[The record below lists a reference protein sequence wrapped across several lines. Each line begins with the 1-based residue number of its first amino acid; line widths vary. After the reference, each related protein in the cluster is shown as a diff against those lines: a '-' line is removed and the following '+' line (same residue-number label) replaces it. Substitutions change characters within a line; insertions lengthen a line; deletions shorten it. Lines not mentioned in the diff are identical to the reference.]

1 MLLVVCSLYLS
12 AAQGKKVRPKNR
24 GCTATV
30 AITSS
35 ALLLTAA
42 ADDKS
47 VRQTPPSI
55 TKREGDA
62 LVSGI
67 KCSHSISSYNQIY
80 WYKQDESRA
89 LKLLGYLY
97 TNNQNVEEDVK
108 GKISFDGDGRS
119 GSSLSI
125 AAVGL
130 KDSGVYF
137 CCDNYDPAIFGSG
150 TRVTVLEPG
159 LSVTG
164 PTVTLLPPSSREC
177 RNQKHQKRKKT
188 IVCVASGFYPDH
200 VSVSWEVNGQKVTDG
215 VATDGA
221 ALRPEGRF
229 YRISSRLRVSAED
242 WFRPDSDF
250 TSLRSRAKVRD
261 TISPDL

>member
-89 LKLLGYLY
+89 LKLLGYLN
-97 TNNQNVEEDVK
+97 TNIQNVEEDVK

-137 CCDNYDPAIFGSG
+137 CAASLHSAAGSPQDNTQTPAVSPRREEPFHSEATKMGGGIN
-150 TRVTVLEPG
+150 TTHLVTWSLTHLSAASLEP
-159 LSVTG
+159 
-164 PTVTLLPPSSREC
+164 SST
-177 RNQKHQKRKKT
+177 NNNIFNT
-188 IVCVASGFYPDH
+188 IEV
-200 VSVSWEVNGQKVTDG
+200 VSVPRLKVHQAQSRGAVNHQNLIKINSN
-215 VATDGA
+215 
-221 ALRPEGRF
+221 L
-229 YRISSRLRVSAED
+229 
-242 WFRPDSDF
+242 
-250 TSLRSRAKVRD
+250 SLQV
-261 TISPDL
+261 IN